1 MGYFRSGNTRITYE
15 LRTDF
20 LGFFVWVN
28 ADQDSQDMD
37 TDLCSILPNSLL
49 PKGWTIIFFYR
60 GITIFGTSRQFF

>member
-1 MGYFRSGNTRITYE
+1 MWDILRSCSTRIMYE

-20 LGFFVWVN
+20 QRLFFVWVI

-49 PKGWTIIFFYR
+49 AN
-60 GITIFGTSRQFF
+60 